1 MVEGKHGIGRILAA
15 AAGLAL
21 CLAQAHAAPSPFAL
35 SGNTPL
41 AADGAAG
48 SLGLEGLAYEIAA
61 APGFEG
67 QEALLLQ
74 ARLQSGGGLINR
86 PIQWRVSRLSPL
98 GGQELV
104 AVGESAAFALP
115 ASPGDYRVEISYGL
129 ASLVQNISLPRGEQQ
144 TLTFILDMG
153 GLRVLSKL
161 ETLALPPGMAMLHR
175 IYAED
180 GPNLGRLIAQTAEPG
195 DMLRLPA
202 GRYKVESEIGPG
214 NALAETS
221 VTIKPGVLS
230 TLEIGH
236 KVGVA
241 RFALKGDDDAWTVR
255 DIAGRVVAQ
264 LGAGVRELILNPGT
278 YRVEKGEGSARR
290 FTAFTI
296 APGQSLGVSLP
307 E

>member
-1 MVEGKHGIGRILAA
+1 MVEGKTKIWRALAA
-15 AAGLAL
+15 AAGMAL
-21 CLAQAHAAPSPFAL
+21 CLSAAAAAPAPE
-35 SGNTPL
+35 GVNGQQQ
-41 AADGAAG
+41 ADGAPG

-61 APGFEG
+61 AQGLAG

-74 ARLQSGGGLINR
+74 ARLQAGGGLINR
-86 PIQWRVSRLSPL
+86 PIHWRVSRMSAL
-98 GGQELV
+98 GGHELV
-104 AVGESAAFALP
+104 ALGESAAFALP
-115 ASPGDYRVEISYGL
+115 ARPGEYRVEISYGL
-129 ASLVQNISLPRGEQQ
+129 ANLVQNISLPEGEQQ
-144 TLTFILDMG
+144 TLTFILDVG
-153 GLRVLSKL
+153 GLRVQSSL
-161 ETLALPPGMAMLHR
+161 ETLSLPPGTAMLHR

-180 GPNLGRLIAQTAEPG
+180 GPNLGRLVAQTDLQGE
-195 DMLRLPA
+195 MLRLPA
-202 GRYKVESEIGPG
+202 GRYRVESEIGPG
-214 NALAETS
+214 NALAETR

-236 KVGVA
+236 KAGVA
-241 RFALKGDDDAWTVR
+241 RFELNGADQSWTVR

-290 FTAFTI
+290 VTAFTI